1 MDTNDTTPAEVTS
14 YVQRVA
20 DGKHVQD
27 MGGLLAD
34 LARAVRFTTG
44 VSSLDLEDLEDLDP
58 DLVELLV
65 RAHLDG
71 ATTADR
77 VAVVRHVLLPEM
89 GDDEDAVRGLIRAQ
103 WERRRAASG
112 ADTLPLVAA

>member
-1 MDTNDTTPAEVTS
+1 MDTNATTPAEVAS

-44 VSSLDLEDLEDLDP
+44 VSSLDLEDLDP

-103 WERRRAASG
+103 WERRRAASE